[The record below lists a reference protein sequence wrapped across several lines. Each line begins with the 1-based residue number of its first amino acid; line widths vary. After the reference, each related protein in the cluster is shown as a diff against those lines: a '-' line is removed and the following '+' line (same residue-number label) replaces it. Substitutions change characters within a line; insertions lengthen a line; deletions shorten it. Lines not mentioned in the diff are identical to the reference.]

1 MDTWIDE
8 FGFDIDLVL
17 EACKNS
23 TKTSNPNINYI
34 DAILKDWYKKGIKK
48 VDDIKKLDIKPKN
61 NINYKRTQTSPKIRT
76 KFHLAK
82 SRGDKYTAEELEQL
96 ILDNQ
101 KKRLNN

>member
-1 MDTWIDE
+1 M
-8 FGFDIDLVL
+8 
-17 EACKNS
+17 
-23 TKTSNPNINYI
+23 
-34 DAILKDWYKKGIKK
+34 
-48 VDDIKKLDIKPKN
+48 DIKPKN